1 MPRSPVPAFAAAVVP
16 LLLLTGCAVG
26 GQNSDDSAAAAETS
40 PGPTAGATQ
49 AQPSTTHVPST
60 EASAASTG
68 TAASPAR
75 PAEGQLPEVPQ
86 MWREWP
92 NDRGLFPE
100 LRLVGFSGYPGAPGQ
115 GKLGVGNLDARVA
128 DIAKVGKD
136 YTAGNR
142 RVIPTL
148 ELIAVTVQAAA
159 GRDGKYRSRAPHEV
173 IRKHVTAARKV
184 GGIVLLNVQPGRSD
198 FLTEAKALEQW
209 LVQPD
214 VGLALD
220 PEWRMGPGEIPMRVF
235 GHVSGKELDSVAAWL
250 SELARQ
256 HRLPPKVMLYHQL
269 NAKIVRGQQDI
280 KAHPG
285 VEIIKAVD
293 GIGSRGMKLET
304 WKKLTTGLPKHIR
317 AGFKLFYQEDREFGP
332 LMTPAQVLEL
342 KPTVD
347 YVLYE

>member
-1 MPRSPVPAFAAAVVP
+1 MPRSPVSAVAGAVAALV
-16 LLLLTGCAVG
+16 LTAGCASVPPP
-26 GQNSDDSAAAAETS
+26 SADSAAAVETPPATS
-40 PGPTAGATQ
+40 VGANHAATSAGQASSAAPTSSTDSATPTA
-49 AQPSTTHVPST
+49 
-60 EASAASTG
+60 
-68 TAASPAR
+68 
-75 PAEGQLPEVPQ
+75 GQLPEVPSL
-86 MWREWP
+86 WRDWP
-92 NDRGLFPE
+92 TDRPLFPE

-115 GKLGVGNLDARVA
+115 GKLGVGNLDARVTE
-128 DIAKVGKD
+128 IVKVGKD
-136 YTAGNR
+136 YTAGDR

-148 ELIAVTVQAAA
+148 ELIAVTVQGAA
-159 GRDGKYRSRAPHEV
+159 GRDGKYRSRTTHEV

-220 PEWRMGPGEIPMRVF
+220 PEWRMGPGEVPMRVF
-235 GHVSGKELDSVAAWL
+235 GHVTGKELNSVAAWL
-250 SELARQ
+250 SGLAAQ
-256 HRLPPKVMLYHQL
+256 HRLPPRIMLYHQL

-285 VEIIKAVD
+285 VEIVKAVD

-304 WKKLTTGLPKHIR
+304 WKKLTTGLPPHIR

-332 LMTPAQVLEL
+332 LMTPAQVLAM